1 MLWRWRVK
9 KLHIS
14 ILTLCVCRNFAVS
27 SGIVLY
33 IYLYNCWP
41 RPGPV
46 LNIHVT
52 RDTCPQS
59 CYQYLRFFPFLLPVL
74 SIISTV
80 SLDSVNCESLNF
92 VLNLYLFSH
101 ISIYQQYFFYDF
113 PIQTIY
119 TMSSISFFSCSFY
132 LRLYIRYEQ
141 VLIYFKCEKY
151 LIYYIYSC
159 Y

>member
-92 VLNLYLFSH
+92 VLNLYL
-101 ISIYQQYFFYDF
+101 ISILSSQYLS
-113 PIQTIY
+113 TI
-119 TMSSISFFSCSFY
+119 FLWFSNTNNIHNVFH
-132 LRLYIRYEQ
+132 LFLFLLLLPEI
-141 VLIYFKCEKY
+141 IYKIWASTHLF
-151 LIYYIYSC
+151 
-159 Y
+159 